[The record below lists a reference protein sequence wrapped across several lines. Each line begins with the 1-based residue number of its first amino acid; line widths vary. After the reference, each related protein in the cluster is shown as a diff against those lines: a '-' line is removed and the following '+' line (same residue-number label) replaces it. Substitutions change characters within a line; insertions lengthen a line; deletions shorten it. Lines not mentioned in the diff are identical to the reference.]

1 MEKTSDKKIKQRTM
15 MAIDL
20 RTTVVQ
26 ILKDNIGKKLTAREL
41 ANEILKR
48 KPKDVEEKRVNSGFK
63 TMDECLSQIVAEI
76 GASKHAIIKKD
87 FHVRLTEERPRKYLY
102 DMNATKEDEPIVS
115 EKMESVFEET
125 DDEYA
130 LYPKLCAFL
139 YSNNNIYPKR
149 IDEKTSSNS
158 KGKKGNIWL
167 HPDIVGLE
175 FLASN
180 YDEHI
185 REFMNNVAPVE
196 KIALYSY
203 EVKIKL
209 SKTNVRECYV
219 QAATNSSWAN
229 YGYLVASE
237 INEDVMDECK
247 LLSNQFGIGLIRIDS
262 EDPTENS
269 NIVIQAQ
276 RKNLNW
282 QTIDRIYRENK
293 DFKVFI
299 KYVNNSIKTNEVNP
313 KDWDISEIDD

>member
-1 MEKTSDKKIKQRTM
+1 MS
-15 MAIDL
+15 IDL
-20 RTTVVQ
+20 RTTVIQ
-26 ILKDNIGKKLTAREL
+26 ILKENNGKKLTAREL

-48 KPKDVEEKRVNSGFK
+48 KPIDVEEKRKNSGFT
-63 TMDECLSQIVAEI
+63 TMDECISQIVSEI
-76 GASKHAIIKKD
+76 GAAKNAIIKKD
-87 FHVRLTEERPRKYLY
+87 FHVRLTEDKPRKYLY
-102 DMNATKEDEPIVS
+102 DLNVIKENEPVIT
-115 EKMESVFEET
+115 ETMTSVFEDN

-149 IDEKTSSNS
+149 IDEKTSSNN

-185 REFMNNVAPVE
+185 REFMNNVAPIE

-203 EVKIKL
+203 EVKL
-209 SKTNVRECYV
+209 SLTKSNVRECFV

-229 YGYLVASE
+229 FGYLVAAE
-237 INEDVMDECK
+237 IDSGVMDECK
-247 LLSNQFGIGLIRIDS
+247 LLANQFGIGLIRLDT
-262 EDPTENS
+262 EEPTENS
-269 NIVIQAQ
+269 DIVIQAQ

-282 QTIDRIYRENK
+282 QTIDRIYKENK

-313 KDWDISEIDD
+313 KDWDIEDIGE

>member
-1 MEKTSDKKIKQRTM
+1 MS
-15 MAIDL
+15 IDL
-20 RTTVVQ
+20 RTTVIM
-26 ILKDNIGKKLTAREL
+26 ILKDNNGKKLTAREL

-48 KPKDVEEKRVNSGFK
+48 KPNDVEEKRKNSGFK
-63 TMDECLSQIVAEI
+63 TMDECLSQIVSEI
-76 GASKHAIIKKD
+76 GAAKNAIIKKD
-87 FHVRLTEERPRKYLY
+87 FHVRLSEEHPRKYFY
-102 DMNATKEDEPIVS
+102 DSDATKNNIEIITKPATE
-115 EKMESVFEET
+115 VFEEN

-130 LYPKLCAFL
+130 LYPKLCSFL

-149 IDEKTSSNS
+149 IDEKTSSNN

-203 EVKIKL
+203 EVKINLTK
-209 SKTNVRECYV
+209 SNVRECFV

-229 YGYLVASE
+229 FGYLVASE
-237 INEDVMDECK
+237 IDEDVMSECK
-247 LLSNQFGIGLIRIDS
+247 LLANQFGIGLIRLDT
-262 EDPTENS
+262 EEPTEKS
-269 NIVIQAQ
+269 TIVIQAQ
-276 RKNLNW
+276 QKNLNW

-313 KDWDISEIDD
+313 KDWDIEDIED

>member
-1 MEKTSDKKIKQRTM
+1 

-26 ILKDNIGKKLTAREL
+26 ILKDNVGKKLTAREL
-41 ANEILKR
+41 ANEVLNR
-48 KPKDVEEKRVNSGFK
+48 KPVDVEEKRKNSGFK
-63 TMDECLSQIVAEI
+63 TMEDCLSQLVAEI
-76 GASKHAIIKKD
+76 GASKNAIIKKD

-102 DMNATKEDEPIVS
+102 DLNITKENETIIP
-115 EKMESVFEET
+115 ESAATVFQDN

-149 IDEKTSSNS
+149 IDEKTSSNN

-185 REFMNNVAPVE
+185 REFMNNVAPIE
-196 KIALYSY
+196 KFALYSY
-203 EVKIKL
+203 EVKISLTK
-209 SKTNVRECYV
+209 SNVRECFV
-219 QAATNSSWAN
+219 QAATNSSWSN
-229 YGYLVASE
+229 FGYLVASE

-247 LLSNQFGIGLIRIDS
+247 LLANQFGIGLIRLDT

-282 QTIDRIYRENK
+282 QTIDRIYKENK

-313 KDWDISEIDD
+313 KDWDIKNIEEE

>member
-1 MEKTSDKKIKQRTM
+1 MS
-15 MAIDL
+15 IDL
-20 RTTVVQ
+20 RTTVIM
-26 ILKDNIGKKLTAREL
+26 ILKDNNGKKLTAREL

-48 KPKDVEEKRVNSGFK
+48 KPNDVEEKRKNSGFK
-63 TMDECLSQIVAEI
+63 TMDECLSQIVSEI
-76 GASKHAIIKKD
+76 GAAKNAIIKKD
-87 FHVRLTEERPRKYLY
+87 FHVRLSEEHPRKYFY
-102 DMNATKEDEPIVS
+102 DSDATKNNIEIITKPATE
-115 EKMESVFEET
+115 VFEEN

-130 LYPKLCAFL
+130 LYPKLCSFL

-149 IDEKTSSNS
+149 IDEKTSSNN

-203 EVKIKL
+203 EVKINLTK
-209 SKTNVRECYV
+209 SNVRECFV

-229 YGYLVASE
+229 FGYLVASE
-237 INEDVMDECK
+237 IDEDVMSECK
-247 LLSNQFGIGLIRIDS
+247 LLANQFGIGLIRLDT
-262 EDPTENS
+262 EEPTEKS
-269 NIVIQAQ
+269 TIVIQAQ

-299 KYVNNSIKTNEVNP
+299 KYVNNSIKTNAVNP
-313 KDWDISEIDD
+313 KDWDIEDIED

>member
-1 MEKTSDKKIKQRTM
+1 MS
-15 MAIDL
+15 IDL
-20 RTTVVQ
+20 RTTVIM
-26 ILKDNIGKKLTAREL
+26 ILKDNNGKKLTAREL

-48 KPKDVEEKRVNSGFK
+48 KPNDVEEKRKNSGFK
-63 TMDECLSQIVAEI
+63 TMDECLSRIVSEI
-76 GASKHAIIKKD
+76 GAAKNAIIKKD
-87 FHVRLTEERPRKYLY
+87 FHVRLSEEHPRKYFY
-102 DMNATKEDEPIVS
+102 DSDATKNNIEIITKPATE
-115 EKMESVFEET
+115 VFEEN

-130 LYPKLCAFL
+130 LYPKLCSFL

-149 IDEKTSSNS
+149 IDEKTSSNN

-203 EVKIKL
+203 EVKINLTK
-209 SKTNVRECYV
+209 SNVRECFV

-229 YGYLVASE
+229 FGYLVASE
-237 INEDVMDECK
+237 IDEDVMSECK
-247 LLSNQFGIGLIRIDS
+247 LLANQFGIGLIRLDT
-262 EDPTENS
+262 EEPTEKS
-269 NIVIQAQ
+269 TIVIQAQ

-313 KDWDISEIDD
+313 KDWDIEDIED

>member
-1 MEKTSDKKIKQRTM
+1 

-26 ILKDNIGKKLTAREL
+26 ILKDNVGKKLTAREL
-41 ANEILKR
+41 ANEVLNR
-48 KPKDVEEKRVNSGFK
+48 KPVDVEEKRKNSGFK
-63 TMDECLSQIVAEI
+63 TMEDCLSQLVAEI
-76 GASKHAIIKKD
+76 GASKNAIIKKD

-102 DMNATKEDEPIVS
+102 DLNITKENETIIP
-115 EKMESVFEET
+115 ESAATVFQDN

-149 IDEKTSSNS
+149 IDEKTSSNN

-185 REFMNNVAPVE
+185 REFMNNVAPIE
-196 KIALYSY
+196 KFALYSY
-203 EVKIKL
+203 EVKISLTK
-209 SKTNVRECYV
+209 SNVRECFV
-219 QAATNSSWAN
+219 QAATNSSWSN
-229 YGYLVASE
+229 FGYLVASE

-247 LLSNQFGIGLIRIDS
+247 LLANQFGIGLIRLDT
-262 EDPTENS
+262 EDPTEFKYCNS
-269 NIVIQAQ
+269 
-276 RKNLNW
+276 
-282 QTIDRIYRENK
+282 
-293 DFKVFI
+293 
-299 KYVNNSIKTNEVNP
+299 S
-313 KDWDISEIDD
+313 SEKESYLADY

>member
-1 MEKTSDKKIKQRTM
+1 MS
-15 MAIDL
+15 IDL
-20 RTTVVQ
+20 RTTVIM
-26 ILKDNIGKKLTAREL
+26 ILKDNNGKKLTAREL

-48 KPKDVEEKRVNSGFK
+48 KANDVEEKRKNSGFK
-63 TMDECLSQIVAEI
+63 TMDECLSQIVSEI
-76 GASKHAIIKKD
+76 GAAKNEIIKKD
-87 FHVRLTEERPRKYLY
+87 FHVRLSEEHPRKYFY
-102 DMNATKEDEPIVS
+102 DSDATKNNIEIITKPATE
-115 EKMESVFEET
+115 VFEEN

-130 LYPKLCAFL
+130 LYPKLCSFL

-149 IDEKTSSNS
+149 IDEKTSSNN

-203 EVKIKL
+203 EVKINLTK
-209 SKTNVRECYV
+209 SNVRECFV

-229 YGYLVASE
+229 FGYLVASE
-237 INEDVMDECK
+237 IDEDVMSECK
-247 LLSNQFGIGLIRIDS
+247 LLANQFGIGLIRLDT
-262 EDPTENS
+262 EEPTEKS
-269 NIVIQAQ
+269 TIVIQAQ

-313 KDWDISEIDD
+313 KDWDIEDIED

>member
-1 MEKTSDKKIKQRTM
+1 MS
-15 MAIDL
+15 IDL
-20 RTTVVQ
+20 RTTVIM
-26 ILKDNIGKKLTAREL
+26 ILKDNNGKKLTAREL

-48 KPKDVEEKRVNSGFK
+48 KPNDVEEKRKNSGFK
-63 TMDECLSQIVAEI
+63 TVDECLSQIVSEI
-76 GASKHAIIKKD
+76 GAAKNAIIKKD
-87 FHVRLTEERPRKYLY
+87 FHVRLSEEHPRKYFY
-102 DMNATKEDEPIVS
+102 DSDATKNNIEIITKPATE
-115 EKMESVFEET
+115 VFEEN

-130 LYPKLCAFL
+130 LYPKLCSFL

-149 IDEKTSSNS
+149 IDEKTSSNN

-203 EVKIKL
+203 EVKINLTK
-209 SKTNVRECYV
+209 SNVRECFV

-229 YGYLVASE
+229 FGYLVASE
-237 INEDVMDECK
+237 IDEDVMSECK
-247 LLSNQFGIGLIRIDS
+247 LLANQFGIGLIRLDT
-262 EDPTENS
+262 EEPTEKS
-269 NIVIQAQ
+269 TIVIQAQ

-313 KDWDISEIDD
+313 KDWDIEDIED

>member
-1 MEKTSDKKIKQRTM
+1 MS
-15 MAIDL
+15 IDL
-20 RTTVVQ
+20 RTTVIM
-26 ILKDNIGKKLTAREL
+26 ILKDNNGKKLTAREL

-48 KPKDVEEKRVNSGFK
+48 KSNDVEEKRKNSGFK
-63 TMDECLSQIVAEI
+63 TMDECLSQIVSEI
-76 GASKHAIIKKD
+76 GAAKNAIIKKD
-87 FHVRLTEERPRKYLY
+87 FHVRLSEEHPRKYFY
-102 DMNATKEDEPIVS
+102 DSDATKNNIEIITKPATE
-115 EKMESVFEET
+115 VFEEN

-130 LYPKLCAFL
+130 LYPKLCSFL

-149 IDEKTSSNS
+149 IDEKTSSNN

-203 EVKIKL
+203 EVKINLTK
-209 SKTNVRECYV
+209 SNVRECFV

-229 YGYLVASE
+229 FGYLVASE
-237 INEDVMDECK
+237 IDEDVMSECK
-247 LLSNQFGIGLIRIDS
+247 LLANQFGIGLIRLDT
-262 EDPTENS
+262 EEPTEKS
-269 NIVIQAQ
+269 TIVIQAQ

-313 KDWDISEIDD
+313 KDWDIEDIED

>member
-1 MEKTSDKKIKQRTM
+1 MS
-15 MAIDL
+15 IDL
-20 RTTVVQ
+20 RTTVIM
-26 ILKDNIGKKLTAREL
+26 ILKDNNGKKLTAREL

-48 KPKDVEEKRVNSGFK
+48 KPNDVEEKRKNSGFK
-63 TMDECLSQIVAEI
+63 TMDECLSQIVSEI
-76 GASKHAIIKKD
+76 GAAKNAIIKKD
-87 FHVRLTEERPRKYLY
+87 FHVRLSEEHPRKYFY
-102 DMNATKEDEPIVS
+102 DSDATKNNIEIITKPATE
-115 EKMESVFEET
+115 VFEEN

-130 LYPKLCAFL
+130 LYPKLCSFL

-149 IDEKTSSNS
+149 IDEKTSSNN

-203 EVKIKL
+203 EVKINLTK
-209 SKTNVRECYV
+209 SNVRECFV

-229 YGYLVASE
+229 FGSLAASE
-237 INEDVMDECK
+237 IDEDVMSECK
-247 LLSNQFGIGLIRIDS
+247 LLANQFGIGLIRLDT
-262 EDPTENS
+262 EEPTEKS
-269 NIVIQAQ
+269 TIVIQAQ

-313 KDWDISEIDD
+313 KDWDIEDIED

>member
-1 MEKTSDKKIKQRTM
+1 MS
-15 MAIDL
+15 IDL
-20 RTTVVQ
+20 RTTVIQ
-26 ILKDNIGKKLTAREL
+26 ILRDHNGKKLTAREL

-48 KPKDVEEKRVNSGFK
+48 KPNDVEEKRKNSGFK
-63 TMDECLSQIVAEI
+63 NMDECLSQIVSEI
-76 GASKHAIIKKD
+76 GSSKNAIIKKD
-87 FHVRLTEERPRKYLY
+87 FHVRLSEEHPRKYFY
-102 DMNATKEDEPIVS
+102 DTEATKKDIEIISKPVAE
-115 EKMESVFEET
+115 VFEEN

-130 LYPKLCAFL
+130 LYPKLCSFL

-149 IDEKTSSNS
+149 IDEKTSSNN

-175 FLASN
+175 FLASS

-203 EVKIKL
+203 EVKINLTK
-209 SKTNVRECYV
+209 SNVRECFV

-229 YGYLVASE
+229 FGYLVASE
-237 INEDVMDECK
+237 IDEDVMSECK
-247 LLSNQFGIGLIRIDS
+247 LLANQFGIGLIRLDT
-262 EDPTENS
+262 EEPTEKS
-269 NIVIQAQ
+269 TIVIQAQ

-313 KDWDISEIDD
+313 KDWDIEDIED

>member
-1 MEKTSDKKIKQRTM
+1 
-15 MAIDL
+15 
-20 RTTVVQ
+20 
-26 ILKDNIGKKLTAREL
+26 
-41 ANEILKR
+41 
-48 KPKDVEEKRVNSGFK
+48 
-63 TMDECLSQIVAEI
+63 MDECLSQIVSEI
-76 GASKHAIIKKD
+76 GAAKNAIIKKD
-87 FHVRLTEERPRKYLY
+87 FHVRLSEEHPRKYFY
-102 DMNATKEDEPIVS
+102 DSDATKNNIEIIIKPATE
-115 EKMESVFEET
+115 VFEEN

-130 LYPKLCAFL
+130 LYPKLCSFL
-139 YSNNNIYPKR
+139 YSNNNINPKR
-149 IDEKTSSNS
+149 IDEKTSSNN

-203 EVKIKL
+203 EVKINLTK
-209 SKTNVRECYV
+209 SNVRECFV
-219 QAATNSSWAN
+219 QTATNSSWAN
-229 YGYLVASE
+229 FGYLVASE
-237 INEDVMDECK
+237 IDEDVMSECK
-247 LLSNQFGIGLIRIDS
+247 LLANQFGIGLIRLDT
-262 EDPTENS
+262 EEPTEKS
-269 NIVIQAQ
+269 TIVIQAQ

-313 KDWDISEIDD
+313 KDWDIEDIED

>member
-1 MEKTSDKKIKQRTM
+1 
-15 MAIDL
+15 MAINL
-20 RTTVVQ
+20 RTTVIQ

-41 ANEILKR
+41 ANEVLKR
-48 KPKDVEEKRVNSGFK
+48 KPVDVEEKRKNSGFK
-63 TMDECLSQIVAEI
+63 TMEECLSQIVAEI
-76 GASKHAIIKKD
+76 GASKNAIIKKD

-102 DMNATKEDEPIVS
+102 DSNISKEDEAIAS
-115 EKMESVFEET
+115 EPVATVFENN

-203 EVKIKL
+203 EVKISLTK
-209 SKTNVRECYV
+209 SNVRECFV

-229 YGYLVASE
+229 FGYLVASE
-237 INEDVMDECK
+237 IDEDAMDERK
-247 LLSNQFGIGLIRIDS
+247 LLSNQFGIGLIRIDT

-276 RKNLNW
+276 RRNLNW
-282 QTIDRIYRENK
+282 QSIDRIYKENK

-299 KYVNNSIKTNEVNP
+299 KLVNNSIKTNEVNP
-313 KDWDISEIDD
+313 KDWDIEEYDD

>member
-1 MEKTSDKKIKQRTM
+1 

-48 KPKDVEEKRVNSGFK
+48 KPIDVEEKRKNSGFE
-63 TMDECLSQIVAEI
+63 TMNECLSQIVSEI
-76 GASKHAIIKKD
+76 GASKNAIIKKD
-87 FHVRLTEERPRKYLY
+87 YHVRLAEEKPRKYFY
-102 DMNATKEDEPIVS
+102 DPNVNKENEIVISEPVTT
-115 EKMESVFEET
+115 VFEDN

-149 IDEKTSSNS
+149 IDEKTSSNN

-185 REFMNNVAPVE
+185 REFMNNVAPIE

-203 EVKIKL
+203 EVKL
-209 SKTNVRECYV
+209 SLTKSNVRECFV

-229 YGYLVASE
+229 FGYLVAAE
-237 INEDVMDECK
+237 INSDVMDECK
-247 LLSNQFGIGLIRIDS
+247 LLANQFGIGLIRLDT
-262 EDPTENS
+262 EEPTENS
-269 NIVIQAQ
+269 DIVIQAQ

-282 QTIDRIYRENK
+282 QTIDRIYKENK

-299 KYVNNSIKTNEVNP
+299 KYVNNSIKTNEVNR
-313 KDWDISEIDD
+313 KDWDIEDIED

>member
-1 MEKTSDKKIKQRTM
+1 

-48 KPKDVEEKRVNSGFK
+48 KPKDMEDKRVNSGFK

-76 GASKHAIIKKD
+76 GASKNAIIKKD
-87 FHVRLTEERPRKYLY
+87 FHVCLTEERPRKYLY
-102 DMNATKEDEPIVS
+102 DVNIVKEEDVVDEVKPENA
-115 EKMESVFEET
+115 FEESE
-125 DDEYA
+125 DEYA

-139 YSNNNIYPKR
+139 SSNNNIYAKR
-149 IDEKTSSNS
+149 IDEKTSSKS
-158 KGKKGNIWL
+158 KGKGGNIWL

-185 REFMNNVAPVE
+185 REFMNNVAPIE
-196 KIALYSY
+196 KIALYSF
-203 EVKIKL
+203 EVKVCL
-209 SKTNVRECYV
+209 NRSNVRECFV

-229 YGYLVASE
+229 YGYLIAAE
-237 INEDVMDECK
+237 IKEDAMNECK
-247 LLSNQFGIGLIRIDS
+247 LLANQFGIGLIRIDS
-262 EDPTENS
+262 DDPTENS
-269 NIVIQAQ
+269 SFIIQAQ

-282 QTIDRIYRENK
+282 QTIDRIYRENN
-293 DFKVFI
+293 DFKSFI
-299 KYVNNSIKTNEVNP
+299 KIVNNSIKTNEVNP
-313 KDWDISEIDD
+313 KDWDIKEIED

>member
-1 MEKTSDKKIKQRTM
+1 MS
-15 MAIDL
+15 IDL
-20 RTTVVQ
+20 RTTVVH

-41 ANEILKR
+41 ANEVLKR
-48 KPKDVEEKRVNSGFK
+48 KPIDVEEKRQNSHFN
-63 TMDECLSQIVAEI
+63 TMEECLSQLVAEI
-76 GASKHAIIKKD
+76 GASKNAIIKKD

-102 DMNATKEDEPIVS
+102 DPNATKDNETVVLEPVT
-115 EKMESVFEET
+115 SVFEDN

-139 YSNNNIYPKR
+139 YTNNNIYPKR
-149 IDEKTSSNS
+149 IDEKTSSNN

-175 FLASN
+175 FLASK

-185 REFMNNVAPVE
+185 REFMNNVEPVE

-203 EVKIKL
+203 EVKISLTK
-209 SKTNVRECYV
+209 SNVRECFV

-229 YGYLVASE
+229 FGYLVAAE
-237 INEDVMDECK
+237 INSDVMDECK
-247 LLSNQFGIGLIRIDS
+247 LLANQFGIGLIRLDT
-262 EDPTENS
+262 EEPTENS
-269 NIVIQAQ
+269 DIVIQAQ

-282 QTIDRIYRENK
+282 QTIDRIYKENK
-293 DFKVFI
+293 DFKDFI

-313 KDWDISEIDD
+313 KDWDIETIDE

>member
-1 MEKTSDKKIKQRTM
+1 MS
-15 MAIDL
+15 IDL
-20 RTTVVQ
+20 RTTVIM
-26 ILKDNIGKKLTAREL
+26 ILKDNNGKKLTAREL

-48 KPKDVEEKRVNSGFK
+48 KPNDVEEKRKNSGFK
-63 TMDECLSQIVAEI
+63 TMDECLSQIVSEI
-76 GASKHAIIKKD
+76 GAAKNAIIKKD
-87 FHVRLTEERPRKYLY
+87 FHVRLSEEHPRKYFY
-102 DMNATKEDEPIVS
+102 DSDATKNNIEIITKPATE
-115 EKMESVFEET
+115 VFEEN

-130 LYPKLCAFL
+130 LYPKLCSFL

-149 IDEKTSSNS
+149 IDEKTSSNN

-203 EVKIKL
+203 EVKINLTK
-209 SKTNVRECYV
+209 SNVRECFV

-229 YGYLVASE
+229 FGYLVASE
-237 INEDVMDECK
+237 IDEDVMSECK
-247 LLSNQFGIGLIRIDS
+247 LLANQFGIGLIRLDT
-262 EDPTENS
+262 EEPTEKS
-269 NIVIQAQ
+269 TIVIQAQ

-299 KYVNNSIKTNEVNP
+299 KNVNNSIKTNEVNP
-313 KDWDISEIDD
+313 KDWDIEDIED

>member
-1 MEKTSDKKIKQRTM
+1 MEKTSDKKIKQRAM

-76 GASKHAIIKKD
+76 GASKKAIIKKD

-102 DMNATKEDEPIVS
+102 DLDAIKDEVPIISDKV
-115 EKMESVFEET
+115 EAVFEET

-196 KIALYSY
+196 K
-203 EVKIKL
+203 
-209 SKTNVRECYV
+209 
-219 QAATNSSWAN
+219 
-229 YGYLVASE
+229 
-237 INEDVMDECK
+237 
-247 LLSNQFGIGLIRIDS
+247 
-262 EDPTENS
+262 
-269 NIVIQAQ
+269 
-276 RKNLNW
+276 
-282 QTIDRIYRENK
+282 
-293 DFKVFI
+293 
-299 KYVNNSIKTNEVNP
+299 
-313 KDWDISEIDD
+313 

>member
-1 MEKTSDKKIKQRTM
+1 MS
-15 MAIDL
+15 IDL
-20 RTTVVQ
+20 RTTVIM
-26 ILKDNIGKKLTAREL
+26 ILKDNNGKKLTAREL

-48 KPKDVEEKRVNSGFK
+48 KPNDVEEKRKTSGFK
-63 TMDECLSQIVAEI
+63 TMDECLSQIVSEI
-76 GASKHAIIKKD
+76 GAAKNAIIKKD
-87 FHVRLTEERPRKYLY
+87 FHVRLSEEHPRKYFY
-102 DMNATKEDEPIVS
+102 DSDATKNNIEIITKPATE
-115 EKMESVFEET
+115 VFEEN

-130 LYPKLCAFL
+130 LYPKLCSFL

-149 IDEKTSSNS
+149 IDEKTSSNN

-203 EVKIKL
+203 EVKINLTK
-209 SKTNVRECYV
+209 SNVRECFV

-229 YGYLVASE
+229 FGYLVASE
-237 INEDVMDECK
+237 IDEDVMSECK
-247 LLSNQFGIGLIRIDS
+247 LLANQFGIGLIRLDT
-262 EDPTENS
+262 EEPTEKS
-269 NIVIQAQ
+269 TIVIQAQ

-313 KDWDISEIDD
+313 KDWDIEDIED

>member
-1 MEKTSDKKIKQRTM
+1 MS
-15 MAIDL
+15 IDL
-20 RTTVVQ
+20 RTTVIM
-26 ILKDNIGKKLTAREL
+26 ILKDNNGKKLTAREL

-48 KPKDVEEKRVNSGFK
+48 KPNDVEEKRKNSGFK
-63 TMDECLSQIVAEI
+63 TMDECLSQIVSEI
-76 GASKHAIIKKD
+76 GAAKNAIIKKD
-87 FHVRLTEERPRKYLY
+87 FHVRLSEEHPRKYFY
-102 DMNATKEDEPIVS
+102 DSDATKNNIEIITKPATE
-115 EKMESVFEET
+115 VFEEN

-130 LYPKLCAFL
+130 LYPKLCSFL

-149 IDEKTSSNS
+149 IDEKTSSNN

-203 EVKIKL
+203 EVKINLTK
-209 SKTNVRECYV
+209 SNVRECFV

-229 YGYLVASE
+229 FGYLVASE
-237 INEDVMDECK
+237 IDEDVMSECK
-247 LLSNQFGIGLIRIDS
+247 LLANQFGIGLIRLDT
-262 EDPTENS
+262 EEPTEKS
-269 NIVIQAQ
+269 TIVIQAQ

-313 KDWDISEIDD
+313 KDWDIEDIED

>member
-1 MEKTSDKKIKQRTM
+1 MS
-15 MAIDL
+15 IDL
-20 RTTVVQ
+20 RTTVIM
-26 ILKDNIGKKLTAREL
+26 ILKDNNGKKLTAREL

-48 KPKDVEEKRVNSGFK
+48 KPNDVEEKRKTSGFK
-63 TMDECLSQIVAEI
+63 TMDECLSQIVSEI
-76 GASKHAIIKKD
+76 GAAKNAIIKKD
-87 FHVRLTEERPRKYLY
+87 FHVRLSEEHPRKYFY
-102 DMNATKEDEPIVS
+102 DSDATKNNIEIITKPATE
-115 EKMESVFEET
+115 VFEEN

-130 LYPKLCAFL
+130 LSPKLCSFL

-149 IDEKTSSNS
+149 IDEKTSSNN

-203 EVKIKL
+203 EVKINLTK
-209 SKTNVRECYV
+209 SNVRECFV

-229 YGYLVASE
+229 FGYLVASE
-237 INEDVMDECK
+237 IDEDVMSECK
-247 LLSNQFGIGLIRIDS
+247 LLANQFGIGLIRLDT
-262 EDPTENS
+262 EEPTEKS
-269 NIVIQAQ
+269 TIVIQAQ

-313 KDWDISEIDD
+313 KDWDIEDIED

>member
-1 MEKTSDKKIKQRTM
+1 

-26 ILKDNIGKKLTAREL
+26 ILKDNVGKKLTAREL
-41 ANEILKR
+41 ANEVLNR
-48 KPKDVEEKRVNSGFK
+48 KPVDVEEKRKNSGFK
-63 TMDECLSQIVAEI
+63 TMEDCLSQLVAEI
-76 GASKHAIIKKD
+76 GASKNAIIKKD

-102 DMNATKEDEPIVS
+102 DLNITKENETMIP
-115 EKMESVFEET
+115 ESAATVFQDN

-149 IDEKTSSNS
+149 IDEKTSSNN

-185 REFMNNVAPVE
+185 REFMNNVAPIE

-203 EVKIKL
+203 EVKISLTK
-209 SKTNVRECYV
+209 SNVRECFV
-219 QAATNSSWAN
+219 QAATNSSWSN
-229 YGYLVASE
+229 FGYLVASE

-247 LLSNQFGIGLIRIDS
+247 LLANQFGIGLIRLDT

-282 QTIDRIYRENK
+282 QTIDRIYKENK

-313 KDWDISEIDD
+313 KDWDIKNIEEE

>member
-1 MEKTSDKKIKQRTM
+1 

-41 ANEILKR
+41 ANEVLKR
-48 KPKDVEEKRVNSGFK
+48 KPIDVEEKRKNSGFK
-63 TMDECLSQIVAEI
+63 TMEECLSQIVAEI
-76 GASKHAIIKKD
+76 GASKNAIIKKD
-87 FHVRLTEERPRKYLY
+87 YHVRLAEEKPRKYFY
-102 DMNATKEDEPIVS
+102 DPNVNKENEPIISESVTTVFEDNEDEYV
-115 EKMESVFEET
+115 
-125 DDEYA
+125 

-149 IDEKTSSNS
+149 IDEKTSSNN

-185 REFMNNVAPVE
+185 REFMNNVAPIE

-203 EVKIKL
+203 EVKL
-209 SKTNVRECYV
+209 SLTKSNVRECFV

-229 YGYLVASE
+229 FGYLVAAE
-237 INEDVMDECK
+237 INSDVMDECK
-247 LLSNQFGIGLIRIDS
+247 LLANQFGIGLIRLDT
-262 EDPTENS
+262 EEPTENS
-269 NIVIQAQ
+269 DIVIQAQ

-282 QTIDRIYRENK
+282 QTIDRIYKENK

-299 KYVNNSIKTNEVNP
+299 KYVNNSIKTNEVNR
-313 KDWDISEIDD
+313 KDWDIEDIDD

>member
-1 MEKTSDKKIKQRTM
+1 MS
-15 MAIDL
+15 IDL

-26 ILKDNIGKKLTAREL
+26 ILRDNIGKKLTAREL
-41 ANEILKR
+41 ANEVLKR
-48 KPKDVEEKRVNSGFK
+48 KPIDVEEKRKNSGFK
-63 TMDECLSQIVAEI
+63 TMEECLSQIVAEI
-76 GASKHAIIKKD
+76 GASKAAIIKKD

-102 DMNATKEDEPIVS
+102 DPDITKNEESIIPES
-115 EKMESVFEET
+115 TSSVFEDN

-130 LYPKLCAFL
+130 LYPKLCSFL
-139 YSNNNIYPKR
+139 KSNNNIYPKR
-149 IDEKTSSNS
+149 IDEKTSSNN

-185 REFMNNVAPVE
+185 RDFMNNVAPIE

-203 EVKIKL
+203 EVKINLKK
-209 SKTNVRECYV
+209 SNVRECFV

-229 YGYLVASE
+229 YGYLVAAE
-237 INEDVMDECK
+237 IDSDVMDECK
-247 LLSNQFGIGLIRIDS
+247 LLANQFGIGLIRLDT

-269 NIVIQAQ
+269 DIVIQAQ

-282 QTIDRIYRENK
+282 QTIDRIYKENK
-293 DFKVFI
+293 DFKDFI

-313 KDWDISEIDD
+313 KDWDIENIED

>member
-1 MEKTSDKKIKQRTM
+1 

-26 ILKDNIGKKLTAREL
+26 ILKDNVGKKLTAREL
-41 ANEILKR
+41 ANEVLNR
-48 KPKDVEEKRVNSGFK
+48 KPVDVEEKRKNSGFK
-63 TMDECLSQIVAEI
+63 TMEDCLSQLVAEI
-76 GASKHAIIKKD
+76 GASKNAIIKKD

-102 DMNATKEDEPIVS
+102 DLNITKENETIIP
-115 EKMESVFEET
+115 ESAATVFQDN

-149 IDEKTSSNS
+149 IDEKTSSNN

-185 REFMNNVAPVE
+185 REFMNNVAPIE

-203 EVKIKL
+203 EVKISLTK
-209 SKTNVRECYV
+209 SNVRECFV
-219 QAATNSSWAN
+219 QAATNSSWSN
-229 YGYLVASE
+229 FGYLVASE

-247 LLSNQFGIGLIRIDS
+247 LLANQFGIGLIRLDT

-282 QTIDRIYRENK
+282 QTIDRIYKENK

-313 KDWDISEIDD
+313 KDWDIKNIEEE

>member
-1 MEKTSDKKIKQRTM
+1 MS
-15 MAIDL
+15 IDL
-20 RTTVVQ
+20 RTTVIM
-26 ILKDNIGKKLTAREL
+26 ILKDNNGKKLTAREL

-48 KPKDVEEKRVNSGFK
+48 KPNDVEEKRKTSGFK
-63 TMDECLSQIVAEI
+63 TMDECLSQIVSEI
-76 GASKHAIIKKD
+76 GAAKNAIIKKD
-87 FHVRLTEERPRKYLY
+87 FHVRLSEEHPRKYFY
-102 DMNATKEDEPIVS
+102 DSDATKNNIEIITKPATE
-115 EKMESVFEET
+115 VFEEN

-130 LYPKLCAFL
+130 LYPKLCSFF

-149 IDEKTSSNS
+149 IDEKTSSNN

-203 EVKIKL
+203 EVKINLTK
-209 SKTNVRECYV
+209 SNVRECFV

-229 YGYLVASE
+229 FGYLVASE
-237 INEDVMDECK
+237 IDEDVMSECK
-247 LLSNQFGIGLIRIDS
+247 LLANQFGIGLIRLDT
-262 EDPTENS
+262 EEPTEKS
-269 NIVIQAQ
+269 TIVIQAQ

-313 KDWDISEIDD
+313 KDWDIEDIED

>member
-1 MEKTSDKKIKQRTM
+1 MS
-15 MAIDL
+15 IDL
-20 RTTVVQ
+20 RTTVIQ

-41 ANEILKR
+41 ANEVLKR
-48 KPKDVEEKRVNSGFK
+48 KPIDVEEKRKNSGFK
-63 TMDECLSQIVAEI
+63 SMEECLSQLVAEI
-76 GASKHAIIKKD
+76 GASKNAIIKKD

-102 DMNATKEDEPIVS
+102 DINATKEDEPIVIP
-115 EKMESVFEET
+115 ESVASAFEDN

-130 LYPKLCAFL
+130 LYPKLCSYL
-139 YSNNNIYPKR
+139 SSNHNIYPMR

-185 REFMNNVAPVE
+185 CDFMDIVAPIE

-203 EVKIKL
+203 EVKTTLK
-209 SKTNVRECYV
+209 KNNVRECFV

-229 YGYLVASE
+229 YGYLVTAE
-237 INEDVMDECK
+237 IDSNVMDECK
-247 LLSNQFGIGLIRIDS
+247 LLANQFGIGLIRLDS

-269 NIVIQAQ
+269 DIFIQAQ

-282 QTIDRIYRENK
+282 QTIDRIYKENN
-293 DFKVFI
+293 DFKLFI
-299 KYVNNSIKTNEVNP
+299 KLVNQAIKNNEVKP
-313 KDWDISEIDD
+313 RDWDIEDIED

>member
-1 MEKTSDKKIKQRTM
+1 

-26 ILKDNIGKKLTAREL
+26 ILKDNVGKKLTAREL
-41 ANEILKR
+41 ANEVLNR
-48 KPKDVEEKRVNSGFK
+48 KPVDVEEKRKNSGFK
-63 TMDECLSQIVAEI
+63 TVEDCLSQLVAEI
-76 GASKHAIIKKD
+76 GASKNAIIKKD

-102 DMNATKEDEPIVS
+102 DLNITKENETIIP
-115 EKMESVFEET
+115 ESAATVFQDN

-149 IDEKTSSNS
+149 IDEKTSSNN

-185 REFMNNVAPVE
+185 REFMNNVAPIE

-203 EVKIKL
+203 EVKISLTK
-209 SKTNVRECYV
+209 SNVRECFV
-219 QAATNSSWAN
+219 QAATNSSWSN
-229 YGYLVASE
+229 FGYLVASE

-247 LLSNQFGIGLIRIDS
+247 LLANQFGIGLIRLDT

-282 QTIDRIYRENK
+282 QTIDRIYKENK

-313 KDWDISEIDD
+313 KDWDIKNIEEE

>member
-1 MEKTSDKKIKQRTM
+1 
-15 MAIDL
+15 MALDL
-20 RTTVVQ
+20 RNTVVQ

-41 ANEILKR
+41 ANEILNR
-48 KPKDVEEKRVNSGFK
+48 KPTDVEEKRKKSGFE
-63 TMDECLSQIVAEI
+63 TMDDCLSQIVAEI
-76 GASKHAIIKKD
+76 SASKNGIIKRD
-87 FHVRLTEERPRKYLY
+87 IHVKITEERPRKFHYEP
-102 DMNATKEDEPIVS
+102 NTTKENEQIITGPIAS
-115 EKMESVFEET
+115 AFEDN

-139 YSNNNIYPKR
+139 YSNNIYPKR

-185 REFMNNVAPVE
+185 RVFMNDVAPIE

-203 EVKIKL
+203 EVKL
-209 SKTNVRECYV
+209 SLTKSTVREKFL
-219 QAATNSSWAN
+219 QAATNSTWAN
-229 YGYLVASE
+229 YGFLVAAEIDSE
-237 INEDVMDECK
+237 AMDECK
-247 LLSNQFGIGLIRIDS
+247 LLANQFGIGLIRLDT
-262 EDPTENS
+262 EEPTENS
-269 NIVIQAQ
+269 DIIIQVQ

-282 QTIDRIYRENK
+282 QTIDRIYKENK
-293 DFKVFI
+293 DFRDYI

-313 KDWDISEIDD
+313 KDWDIENIDE